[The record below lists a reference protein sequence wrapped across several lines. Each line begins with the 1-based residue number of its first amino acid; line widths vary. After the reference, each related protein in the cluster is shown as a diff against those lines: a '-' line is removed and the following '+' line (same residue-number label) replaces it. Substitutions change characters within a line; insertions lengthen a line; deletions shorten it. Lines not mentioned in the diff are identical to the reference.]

1 MEDRPDRVIRHLCH
15 VETMCLRDIHSST
28 IFPLKYDVGF
38 GLVEANSEA
47 FELAFDNPFVCH
59 RLLAIE
65 HDKNTGAG
73 TRHTDDLLTTTL
85 TILSSF
91 DNTGQIKQLHLRPSI
106 VIHTRYTC

>member
-1 MEDRPDRVIRHLCH
+1 MR
-15 VETMCLRDIHSST
+15 LRDIHT
-28 IFPLKYDVGF
+28 TAIFPLKIDVRLL
-38 GLVEANSEA
+38 LVEADAEA
-47 FELAFDNPFVCH
+47 LELTFDNPFVCH

-91 DNTGQIKQLHLRPSI
+91 NNTGQIKQLHLRPSI
-106 VIHTRYTC
+106 IIHTRYAC

>member
-1 MEDRPDRVIRHLCH
+1 MEDGPDCVIGHLCH
-15 VETMCLRDIHSST
+15 VEVMCLRDIHTSS

-38 GLVEANSEA
+38 APVEANTEA

-59 RLLAIE
+59 GLLAIE

-73 TRHTDDLLTTTL
+73 TRHTDDLLTTTF
-85 TILSSF
+85 TILGSF
-91 DNTGQIKQLHLRPSI
+91 NNTGQIKQLHLRPSI